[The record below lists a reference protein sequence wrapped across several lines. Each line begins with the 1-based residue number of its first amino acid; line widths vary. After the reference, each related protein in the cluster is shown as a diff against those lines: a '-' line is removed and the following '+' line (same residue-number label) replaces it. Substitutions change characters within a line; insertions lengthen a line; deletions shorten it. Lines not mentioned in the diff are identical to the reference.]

1 MILGKTK
8 RGKTTLKIN
17 SLVIYE
23 TNSVVQNSQQTR
35 SSMNTLQITV
45 VKLILKSMHYVN

>member
-1 MILGKTK
+1 MVKIYSFKANPKKFQIMILGKTK

-23 TNSVVQNSQQTR
+23 TNSVVQNS
-35 SSMNTLQITV
+35 
-45 VKLILKSMHYVN
+45 